1 MANNSYIF
9 FDKEGNP
16 LNFYYNETSERY
28 EGDILFPEASSDTFK
43 TQSLYVFEKIP
54 SFEFENQSDLTL
66 RRFQLFNEYG
76 FHFYQGA
83 PTFSVTKI
91 EPVNQESDY
100 YSKWIYAKN
109 IESKFKLG
117 TFVRFNK
124 SIFEFAD
131 PCFWFVR
138 GLFGF
143 VQSCML

>member
-1 MANNSYIF
+1 MQNFIF

-100 YSKWIYAKN
+100 YSKWIYAN
-109 IESKFKLG
+109 F
-117 TFVRFNK
+117 
-124 SIFEFAD
+124 
-131 PCFWFVR
+131 C
-138 GLFGF
+138 
-143 VQSCML
+143 